1 MKKTKI
7 IINSAKAIYNYHRGK
22 TKISNLPTLLWIE
35 PTNKC
40 NLKCVMCPNSKIP
53 EDKLGFMKWD
63 VYTKIIDEIKDYAS
77 SIYLLI
83 AGESMLHKDIY
94 KMIRYASDN
103 GLRVLMNTNGTV
115 LVQRDN
121 IQKLIEAKPEHIT
134 FALDGYNAE
143 TYEKIRRG
151 AKFDQVIPAIID
163 LLKAKKEQKLKKP
176 YIAITT
182 LLVGK
187 EDYQD
192 KEKTK
197 QNFKNLFKGLP
208 IDEFIIKQCNS
219 WGNVFKD
226 TDEFTY
232 QKFEDKKIYPCGHL
246 WSTISIR
253 WDGNVIPCCFDFFSE
268 YILGDIKEK
277 SLKEIWNDQ
286 PIIKLRQAMLKNE
299 ATQIY
304 PLCDGCVIQ
313 HSKPIL
319 GIPAGMRSAIG
330 NNACSI
336 LGNKLEK
343 QIIKL
348 AKKVTPSFPLE
359 IDEEQ

>member
-7 IINSAKAIYNYHRGK
+7 IINSIKAIYNYHQDK

-40 NLKCVMCPNSKIP
+40 NINCIMCPNSEIP
-53 EDKLGFMKWD
+53 KDKLGFMEWD

-83 AGESMLHKDIY
+83 AGESLLHKDIY
-94 KMIRYASDN
+94 KMIKYASDR
-103 GLRVLMNTNGTV
+103 GIRVLMNTNGTV

-121 IQKLIEAKPEHIT
+121 IKKLLEAEPEHIT

-151 AKFDQVIPAIID
+151 AKFNQVIPAIID
-163 LLKAKKEQKLKKP
+163 LLKAKKEQRRKKP

-187 EDYQD
+187 ENYQD
-192 KEKTK
+192 KEKAK
-197 QNFKNLFKGLP
+197 HNFKKLFKDLP
-208 IDEFIIKQCNS
+208 VNEFIIKQCNS
-219 WGNVFKD
+219 WGNVFKN
-226 TDEFTY
+226 TNEFTY
-232 QKFEDKKIYPCGHL
+232 QKFEDKKTYPCGHL
-246 WSTISIR
+246 WSTVSIR
-253 WDGNVIPCCFDFFSE
+253 WDGTVIPCCFDFFNG
-268 YILGDIKEK
+268 YILGDVKEK
-277 SLKEIWNDQ
+277 RLKEIWNDQ
-286 PIIKLRQAMLKNE
+286 PMIKLRKAMIENK

-304 PLCDGCVIQ
+304 PLCDGCIIRN
-313 HSKPIL
+313 SKPVF

-330 NNACSI
+330 NNACSV
-336 LGNKLEK
+336 LGNNLEK
-343 QIIKL
+343 IIIKL
-348 AKKVTPSFPLE
+348 AKKISPSFPLE
-359 IDEEQ
+359 IDSDK